1 MGEYGGVRYVN
12 DSKATNLSALVASV
26 RMQDRPVWLI
36 AGGRPKE
43 TDFSAATPVLKARTR
58 GVFLIGEAAA
68 AMAAAWSAAVP
79 CEICGTLD
87 RAVAAAR
94 RAAAPGETVLLAPA
108 CTSYDQFRAYGERGD
123 AFRRLAAEK
132 G

>member
-1 MGEYGGVRYVN
+1 VR
-12 DSKATNLSALVASV
+12 
-26 RMQDRPVWLI
+26 LI

-43 TDFSAATPVLKARTR
+43 TDFTPALPVLRER
-58 GVFLIGEAAA
+58 VRSVHLIGEAAA
-68 AMAAAWSAAVP
+68 VMAAAWGGAVT

-94 RAAAPGETVLLAPA
+94 AAAAPGEVVLLAPA

-123 AFRRLAAEK
+123 AFRKIVTEK